1 MTIKPAEGWGRV
13 VDRPANLVT
22 VADDATLATRLDA
35 IRRDPTLAPVAVSGG
50 DLARTVGGVDRSGVG
65 RSGVGR
71 PTVNELPIDLLT
83 VRLGGRADPVTA
95 CAHVVARSPWWRGS
109 WLRGSV
115 LVVMNAEFLGSWD
128 VAPRGHPNDGRVEVL
143 EAGTDLTLRQRLA
156 ARKRLRTATHIPH
169 PAIATR
175 SVRQASWTFP
185 KPMAIAIDGRRC
197 GRTTTIDV
205 TVTPD
210 AAIVHV

>member
-1 MTIKPAEGWGRV
+1 MTIKPTQGWGRTV
-13 VDRPANLVT
+13 ERPANLVT
-22 VADDATLATRLDA
+22 VTDDATLASHLAALRG
-35 IRRDPTLAPVAVSGG
+35 DPTLPPIAVSGG
-50 DLARTVGGVDRSGVG
+50 DLARTVGGAERPSG
-65 RSGVGR
+65 

-109 WLRGSV
+109 WWRGPV
-115 LVVMNAEFLGSWD
+115 LVVMNAEFLGSFD

-143 EAGTDLTLRQRLA
+143 EASTDLTLRQRLA

-169 PAIATR
+169 PTIATR

-185 KPMAIAIDGRRC
+185 RPMAIAIDGRRH
-197 GRTTTIDV
+197 GRTRTIDV

>member
-1 MTIKPAEGWGRV
+1 MTIKPTEGWGRTV
-13 VDRPANLVT
+13 ERPANLVT
-22 VADDATLATRLDA
+22 VTDDAGLASHLDA
-35 IRRDPTLAPVAVSGG
+35 LRRDPTLPPVAVSGG
-50 DLARTVGGVDRSGVG
+50 DLARTVGAAERSGG
-65 RSGVGR
+65 QM
-71 PTVNELPIDLLT
+71 VNELPIDLLT

-95 CAHVVARSPWWRGS
+95 CAHVVARAPWWRGS
-109 WLRGSV
+109 WWRGPV
-115 LVVMNAEFLGSWD
+115 LVVMNAEFLGSFD

-143 EAGTDLTLRQRLA
+143 EAGPDLTLRQRLA

-175 SVRQASWTFP
+175 SVRQASWTFAR
-185 KPMAIAIDGRRC
+185 PMAVAIDGRRS
-197 GRTTTIDV
+197 GRTRTIDV

>member
-1 MTIKPAEGWGRV
+1 MTIKPTEAWGRV
-13 VDRPANLVT
+13 IERPENLVT
-22 VADDATLATRLDA
+22 VTDDATLAALLGA
-35 IRRDPTLAPVAVSGG
+35 IRLDPTLPPVGVSGG

-65 RSGVGR
+65 RS
-71 PTVNELPIDLLT
+71 TVNELPIDLLT
-83 VRLGGRADPVTA
+83 VRLGDAEPITA

-109 WLRGSV
+109 WWRGPV

-128 VAPRGHPNDGRVEVL
+128 VAPRGHPNDGRVEVF

-175 SVRQASWTFP
+175 SIRQAAWTFP
-185 KPMAIAIDGRRC
+185 RPMAITVDGRRC
-197 GRTTTIDV
+197 GRSTTMEV
-205 TVTPD
+205 VVTPD

>member
-13 VDRPANLVT
+13 VERPANLVT
-22 VADDATLATRLDA
+22 VTDDATLASHLDA
-35 IRRDPTLAPVAVSGG
+35 LRRDPTLPPVAVSGG
-50 DLARTVGGVDRSGVG
+50 DLARTVGGVDRPGVG
-65 RSGVGR
+65 G

-83 VRLGGRADPVTA
+83 VRLGGSADPVTA

-109 WLRGSV
+109 WWRGPV
-115 LVVMNAEFLGSWD
+115 LVVMNAEFLGSFD

-156 ARKRLRTATHIPH
+156 ARQRLRTATHVPH
-169 PAIATR
+169 PAITTR
-175 SVRQASWTFP
+175 SVRQASWTFRR
-185 KPMAIAIDGRRC
+185 PMAIAIDGRRS
-197 GRTTTIDV
+197 GRTRTIDV